1 MTNWFALHSN
11 KISSSIPTQL
21 GQLDQMRSY
30 FQLSSN
36 SLSSAIPTQVKK

>member
-21 GQLDQMRSY
+21 GQLPNMIKLNIIY
-30 FQLSSN
+30 IFY
-36 SLSSAIPTQVKK
+36 I